1 MPLQGLNYMNGPNG
15 LINESRKNPAFE
27 PIFDWKYRQ
36 QTLVPLTFS
45 THGGDDVG
53 VYANGPLS
61 PIFHVTVDN
70 TMIAQA
76 MKFALGVSPFDNK
89 QSPCEGL

>member
-15 LINESRKNPAFE
+15 LINESRKNPGVLD
-27 PIFDWKYRQ
+27 IYSWTYKQ
-36 QTLVPLTFS
+36 QTLVPLPYAS
-45 THGGDDVG
+45 HGGDDVG
-53 VYANGPLS
+53 VYAIGPMS

-76 MKFALGVSPFDNK
+76 MKFALGAEPFDK
-89 QSPCEGL
+89 TQTPCG